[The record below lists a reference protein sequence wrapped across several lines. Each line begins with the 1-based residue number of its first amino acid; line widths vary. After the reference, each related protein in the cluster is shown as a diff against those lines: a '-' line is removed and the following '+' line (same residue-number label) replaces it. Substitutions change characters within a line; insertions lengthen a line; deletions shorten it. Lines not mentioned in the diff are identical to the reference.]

1 MARERSTRAAARSR
15 RGARR
20 PTVPAIVLAAGAS
33 ARMGTPKLALTIRGR
48 TLLEHT
54 LAAVRKSA
62 VSEIV
67 VVLGSDVERLLSL
80 IPATGVRVVV
90 NPAYQDGLSG
100 SIRLGLRAARRPAD
114 AYLIV
119 LGDEPFVAAGTM
131 DRLIDSWRPRGPGA
145 IIPTFRGRRGHPI
158 LVDRRLAPR
167 IETVAGD
174 TGYRTLFRTTDVL
187 EVPVE
192 DPGILIDLDTPED
205 VETLSRQLKSR
216 RALSDVL
223 ADIAEVHRDRLG

>member
-48 TLLEHT
+48 TLLART

-67 VVLGSDVERLLSL
+67 VVLGADVERLLP
-80 IPATGVRVVV
+80 IVPPKGVRVVV

-100 SIRLGLRAARRPAD
+100 SIRLGLRAARGPAD

-131 DRLIDSWRPRGPGA
+131 DRLIDSWQPNGPEA

-167 IETVAGD
+167 IETVTGD

-205 VETLSRQLKSR
+205 VEALSRQLKSR
-216 RALSDVL
+216 RALTDVL